1 MLKPIPY
8 KIILA
13 SNSPRRRELLAG
25 LGLDFEVHVIK
36 GISEA
41 YPNDLPVE
49 EIPQFIAREKA
60 SAYEVKPNELVIT
73 ADTVVV
79 VVDDAN
85 QGSVVLGKPH
95 DTNEARHMLHAISG
109 KTHRVI
115 TGVCLTTHNDQRQ
128 FGVTTEV
135 TFRKLTDD
143 EIDYYI
149 SNYRPF
155 DKAGAYGIQE
165 WIGYIG
171 VTGINGSYFNVMGL
185 PVQRIWQE
193 LQLMCD

>member
-79 VVDDAN
+79 VDDAN

-135 TFRKLTDD
+135 MFRKLTDD
-143 EIDYYI
+143 EIDY
-149 SNYRPF
+149 NH
-155 DKAGAYGIQE
+155 
-165 WIGYIG
+165 
-171 VTGINGSYFNVMGL
+171 L
-185 PVQRIWQE
+185 PPSTSCGEASLHLRSILTQSWSSQSCRIHYKIYWKDW
-193 LQLMCD
+193 LTNLVHCI

>member
-1 MLKPIPY
+1 M
-8 KIILA
+8 
-13 SNSPRRRELLAG
+13 
-25 LGLDFEVHVIK
+25 HVIK

-73 ADTVVV
+73 ADTVV

>member
-41 YPNDLPVE
+41 YPKDLPVE

-79 VVDDAN
+79 VDDAS

-115 TGVCLTTHNDQRQ
+115 TGVCLTTYNVQRQ

-171 VTGINGSYFNVMGL
+171 VTSINGSYFNVMGL

>member
-41 YPNDLPVE
+41 YPKDLPVE

-79 VVDDAN
+79 VDDAN
-85 QGSVVLGKPH
+85 CGSVVLGKPH

-115 TGVCLTTHNDQRQ
+115 TGVCLTTHNVQRQ

>member
-79 VVDDAN
+79 VDDASC
-85 QGSVVLGKPH
+85 GSVVLGKPH

-128 FGVTTEV
+128 FG
-135 TFRKLTDD
+135 
-143 EIDYYI
+143 EIG
-149 SNYRPF
+149 R
-155 DKAGAYGIQE
+155 AH
-165 WIGYIG
+165 
-171 VTGINGSYFNVMGL
+171 V
-185 PVQRIWQE
+185 
-193 LQLMCD
+193 

>member
-41 YPNDLPVE
+41 YPDDLPVE

-79 VVDDAN
+79 VDDAN
-85 QGSVVLGKPH
+85 HGSVVLGKPH
-95 DTNEARHMLHAISG
+95 DTNEARHMLHSISG

-128 FGVTTEV
+128 LGVTTDV

-171 VTGINGSYFNVMGL
+171 VTGIHGSYFNVMGL

>member
-79 VVDDAN
+79 VDDAN
-85 QGSVVLGKPH
+85 QGSVVLG
-95 DTNEARHMLHAISG
+95 
-109 KTHRVI
+109 
-115 TGVCLTTHNDQRQ
+115 
-128 FGVTTEV
+128 
-135 TFRKLTDD
+135 
-143 EIDYYI
+143 
-149 SNYRPF
+149 
-155 DKAGAYGIQE
+155 
-165 WIGYIG
+165 
-171 VTGINGSYFNVMGL
+171 
-185 PVQRIWQE
+185 
-193 LQLMCD
+193 